1 TIDINCGNYVVAR
14 YDRRN
19 SRMTRIEK
27 QTGQCTQDGSERLFV
42 ANGRRVTSS
51 TCFRIQRVSRTTVHR
66 QRVSIST
73 IKDN

>member
-1 TIDINCGNYVVAR
+1 MDKCKYQKSCGNYVVAR

-51 TCFRIQRVSRTTVHR
+51 TCFRIQRVVKLSWF
-66 QRVSIST
+66 
-73 IKDN
+73 